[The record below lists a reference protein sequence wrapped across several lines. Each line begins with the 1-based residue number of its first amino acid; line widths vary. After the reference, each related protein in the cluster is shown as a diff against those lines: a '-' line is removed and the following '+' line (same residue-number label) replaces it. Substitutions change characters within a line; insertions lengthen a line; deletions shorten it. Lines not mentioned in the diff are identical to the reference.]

1 MTQPLTSVSETLLAG
16 RYRLGRQ
23 IGYGGMGRV
32 YEAQDERLDRP
43 VAVKLI
49 AAAPGVDDEL
59 EREARAAARLTH
71 PGIVRV
77 FDAGMWPGGGF
88 IVMEL
93 VSGGSLKH
101 LLLERRT
108 LPMAEALPL
117 VAELADA
124 LEHAH
129 RQGVVH
135 CDVKPH
141 NILITSEGQPKLVDF
156 GIARAVTISGTR
168 TQDEIQGSAPYLAP
182 EQVSGGK
189 IDGRTDVY
197 ALGAV
202 LYEMLTGEPPFQ
214 GHSLAA
220 VISQRLA
227 SDPPPP
233 SQLDPAIPPA
243 VDEALLRALARDPD
257 ERFQTAAELRDALR
271 RLADGVPSGSTETV
285 RILRRPASGYR
296 ARVRKENG
304 AGLPGTAG
312 LGPGWPRRLRPFD
325 VRLIPLAAG
334 VVLLLVVLALALGA
348 RRGSAP
354 AVAVPDVAGKRMSQV
369 PALLEQSR
377 LQVGDVS
384 TSGVDLGRVGVVV
397 AQRPGAGQP
406 LPPGG
411 KVDLV
416 IGIAS

>member
-304 AGLPGTAG
+304 AAPPGTAG

-416 IGIAS
+416 IGIAG

>member
-135 CDVKPH
+135 CDVKPN

-168 TQDEIQGSAPYLAP
+168 TRATVWPLSSRSAW
-182 EQVSGGK
+182 
-189 IDGRTDVY
+189 R
-197 ALGAV
+197 
-202 LYEMLTGEPPFQ
+202 
-214 GHSLAA
+214 
-220 VISQRLA
+220 
-227 SDPPPP
+227 
-233 SQLDPAIPPA
+233 AIRP
-243 VDEALLRALARDPD
+243 
-257 ERFQTAAELRDALR
+257 
-271 RLADGVPSGSTETV
+271 
-285 RILRRPASGYR
+285 RPASSTPLFR
-296 ARVRKENG
+296 RRWMRRCC
-304 AGLPGTAG
+304 GLWREIPMSAFRLPLSSATLCGGWRTACP
-312 LGPGWPRRLRPFD
+312 LGPPRPFGSCVGPRRATVRAFAKRTAQPRPE
-325 VRLIPLAAG
+325 RL
-334 VVLLLVVLALALGA
+334 
-348 RRGSAP
+348 GSAQ
-354 AVAVPDVAGKRMSQV
+354 AGRGVCGHSTCGSCR
-369 PALLEQSR
+369 SR
-377 LQVGDVS
+377 
-384 TSGVDLGRVGVVV
+384 RVWSCCWWCWRSLWG
-397 AQRPGAGQP
+397 
-406 LPPGG
+406 PGG
-411 KVDLV
+411 APRRRWRFLMSP
-416 IGIAS
+416 ASA

>member
-135 CDVKPH
+135 CDVKPN

-214 GHSLAA
+214 GYSLAA

-304 AGLPGTAG
+304 AAPPGTAG

-334 VVLLLVVLALALGA
+334 GVLLLVVLALALGA

-416 IGIAS
+416 IGIAG